1 MEGEQ
6 GEDGRGEERV
16 EELKQQDANRS
27 RLFRGKMKTA
37 TERPASANVLIKR
50 ASSEADNLV
59 LKARRVE

>member
-16 EELKQQDANRS
+16 ELKQQDAKRS
-27 RLFRGKMKTA
+27 RLFRGKMKKA

-59 LKARRVE
+59 LKARVE